1 MGTAK
6 AVKATKAVS
15 TTTISVS
22 EPKVVVLTPA
32 TQKQVK
38 NLREGRDLSK
48 QAKEMSDNARQT
60 ILETLGQITSD
71 LVGTDAKGKRLIS
84 IKVIPSSEKIDFE
97 QMKLENPELYQL
109 VQRYKVARGAGEP
122 TLRVDVL

>member
-6 AVKATKAVS
+6 AVKATKAT

-22 EPKVVVLTPA
+22 EPKVVILTPA

-38 NLREGRDLSK
+38 NLREGRDLGK
-48 QAKEMSDNARQT
+48 QAKEMSDKARQT
-60 ILETLGQITSD
+60 ILETLGQISSD
-71 LVGTDAKGKRLIS
+71 LVGTDAKGKRIIA
-84 IKVIPSSEKIDFE
+84 IKVIPSSERIDFE
-97 QMKLENPELYQL
+97 QMKLENPELYEL

>member
-6 AVKATKAVS
+6 AVKATKA

-22 EPKVVVLTPA
+22 EPKVVILTPA

-38 NLREGRDLSK
+38 NLREGRDLGK
-48 QAKEMSDNARQT
+48 QAKEMSDKARQT
-60 ILETLGQITSD
+60 ILETLGQISSD
-71 LVGTDAKGKRLIS
+71 LVGTDAKGKRLIA
-84 IKVIPSSEKIDFE
+84 IKVIPSSERIDFE
-97 QMKLENPELYQL
+97 QMKLENPELYEL